1 MFHEDLI
8 TVRDDLKGL
17 DISLSELQ
25 YLTNLPVNDELVI
38 IINPIKQTLQSFIQ
52 KAKGPEGATTIFL
65 GITILVVSYLV
76 FDILAK
82 SLIIGTFIP
91 SWILLIAFVGVGAAI
106 TQLILY
112 LIWKQKKKLVKTN
125 ITPSLEMLLIDVD
138 RYNAVIKAIDINDQ
152 IEAAGNLG
160 VTIKERSKVIEALQ
174 LTKADLIRALKTERI
189 LRENRKFIISNSEL
203 FMNNLATLTAMQVPE
218 QASEHGK
225 LLNEALQIALDVQH
239 EMRRLQNQH

>member
-1 MFHEDLI
+1 MLNKDLI
-8 TVRDDLKGL
+8 TVRNDLKDL

-38 IINPIKQTLQSFIQ
+38 IINPIKKTLQSFIK
-52 KAKGPEGATTIFL
+52 KARGPEGATTIFL
-65 GITILVVSYLV
+65 GITILFVSYLA
-76 FDILAK
+76 FDLLAK
-82 SLIIGTFIP
+82 SIIVSTFIP
-91 SWILLIAFVGVGAAI
+91 SWILLIGFFGVAAAI

-112 LIWKQKKKLVKTN
+112 LIWKQKNKLVKTN
-125 ITPSLEMLLIDVD
+125 ITPSLEMLLMDVD

>member
-1 MFHEDLI
+1 M
-8 TVRDDLKGL
+8 RNDLKDL

-25 YLTNLPVNDELVI
+25 SLTNLPVNDELVI
-38 IINPIKQTLQSFIQ
+38 IINPIKKTFKIFIE

-65 GITILVVSYLV
+65 AITILCVSYLV
-76 FDILAK
+76 FDLLAK
-82 SLIIGTFIP
+82 SLIIGAFIP
-91 SWILLIAFVGVGAAI
+91 TWILFIGFVGVGAAI

-112 LIWKQKKKLVKTN
+112 LIWKQKNKLVKTN
-125 ITPSLEMLLIDVD
+125 ITSSLEMLLMDVD

-152 IEAAGNLG
+152 IEAAGNVG
-160 VTIKERSKVIEALQ
+160 VTIKERNKVIEALK
-174 LTKADLIRALKTERI
+174 LTKADLIRALKTEKI
-189 LRENRKFIISNSEL
+189 LRENRKFLISNSEL

-239 EMRRLQNQH
+239 EMKRLQNQH

>member
-1 MFHEDLI
+1 
-8 TVRDDLKGL
+8 
-17 DISLSELQ
+17 
-25 YLTNLPVNDELVI
+25 
-38 IINPIKQTLQSFIQ
+38 
-52 KAKGPEGATTIFL
+52 
-65 GITILVVSYLV
+65 
-76 FDILAK
+76 
-82 SLIIGTFIP
+82 
-91 SWILLIAFVGVGAAI
+91 LLIAFVGVGAAI